1 MQAPQRATPAGT
13 GRAQVW
19 QRGCG
24 WAKRTTHASH
34 TGSAG
39 QAWHTSHWLGIVVD
53 ARLSNAWNILSIYSA
68 SMPTERPPTIDAT
81 AAARWNGMLVTPSPW
96 LHEEVAG
103 RMAERLAWIKLQP
116 AAWADWGPVRG
127 GLQAHALVAE
137 KYPNSQCFIVEAL
150 ASSAQE
156 AIKKIVKP
164 WWNPV
169 RWTGAATRFETPPDA
184 TVQMLWSNMAL
195 HMAPD
200 PQALIAQWHRAL
212 AVDGFLM
219 FSCLGPDTL
228 RELRDLYQ
236 RQGWPP
242 PSHEFTDMHDWGD
255 MLVGAGFAE
264 PVMDM
269 ERITLSF
276 ATPERLL
283 AELRQLGRNL
293 HPARFGGLRGR
304 QWQRQLHHEMA
315 HHLQAAGKRGGEVG
329 AGNGAGNGLGG
340 EGVPLTLTF
349 EVIYGH
355 ALKPAPRLRARP
367 EATMSLDD
375 MRLALAQGKTTKPA
389 G

>member
-1 MQAPQRATPAGT
+1 
-13 GRAQVW
+13 
-19 QRGCG
+19 
-24 WAKRTTHASH
+24 
-34 TGSAG
+34 
-39 QAWHTSHWLGIVVD
+39 
-53 ARLSNAWNILSIYSA
+53 
-68 SMPTERPPTIDAT
+68 
-81 AAARWNGMLVTPSPW
+81 MLITPSPW

-116 AAWADWGPVRG
+116 AAWAHWGPVRG
-127 GLQAHALVAE
+127 GLQGHAQVV
-137 KYPNSQCFIVEAL
+137 KIYPDSECFMVEPSVHHTQLAINS
-150 ASSAQE
+150 
-156 AIKKIVKP
+156 IVKP
-164 WWNPV
+164 WWNPA
-169 RWTGAATRFETPPDA
+169 RWTGAATRFELPPDA
-184 TVQMLWSNMAL
+184 SVQMLWSNMAL

-228 RELRDLYQ
+228 RELRELYQ
-236 RQGWPP
+236 RLGWPP

-276 ATPERLL
+276 ATPQRLL
-283 AELRQLGRNL
+283 GELRHLGRNL

-304 QWQRQLHHEMA
+304 QWQRQLHQELA
-315 HHLQAAGKRGGEVG
+315 RHLQVRGTGDVEGEG
-329 AGNGAGNGLGG
+329 AGNGGGNSEGNGEGNGNGGG
-340 EGVPLTLTF
+340 EGRRGDGSGNGPLTLTF

-375 MRLALAQGKTTKPA
+375 MRLALAQGRPGKGARPA